1 MSSGIS
7 GEMNRKAMTES
18 EIGVVG
24 ETELGERAA
33 EQLFNARNKDEHPE
47 YEPTGLEAAQAAV
60 RRLGQLYEELPGSI
74 AIALDAARQSGEL
87 LSSDRFQGLSE
98 IVQNADDVDATEVR
112 FMLMP
117 NELLVCHNGNPV
129 RLEHVLGL
137 ATPWFSTKSEDG
149 GTMGRFGVGLMTLR
163 SLSSTLEVHC
173 YPYHVRL
180 GDTNLFPTDAREL
193 PPEFDNPG
201 WTVLR
206 VPLDEG
212 RVNLNEL
219 ESWLDRWDHTA
230 LLFLRHIT
238 RVVLLGE
245 DGETVRELALS
256 RLDEGIISTDSL
268 PSERDTLRQ
277 FVRVG
282 DGRSWMVYS
291 QEVPTPKGVLR
302 ARKATGPTT
311 PVGVAI
317 PLDEVGAGQ
326 IHAGLPVVRTRL
338 HLFVNAQFDPL
349 TSRRDLA
356 DNNWNQ
362 SLMPLVTDLWT
373 RAALDVFS
381 RDPESAWRTM
391 PVPEA
396 IEEENDSPFLQKLEA
411 AIVDSAVRCVASQLS
426 FPIPELEE
434 ISLPNLAVEQPPL
447 EGILTESETAALAEL
462 PATLPYGVRD
472 SGGTWRSVLES
483 WRRAG
488 ASLPQPISVEQAL
501 VLLGDE
507 TRSVVRTISLVA
519 AAVDD
524 GLGQSLLQLPCVV
537 AENGSHIVPPPE
549 GSPEALAGGTSSL
562 AEELRVVT
570 LVHPEHLRDG
580 KAPGTVL
587 DWLRKSGA
595 LLDASDDR
603 VVVRRLAAAGQAGR
617 TLSEPLTDEQVQ
629 ALRGAFE
636 LLDPEEMRKLGPDVG
651 KAILLEGYVY
661 EIRGKRRV
669 RKSTTV
675 RPVEAYLSK
684 GIDRDPDSFAV
695 AAEGSPGIVWLH
707 DRYARIIRSPAGR
720 QGVGAQKFLRLLGAE
735 TAPRL
740 RSHPRLERRFANNR
754 LGLRREFQGSS
765 AARTHELVSRG
776 ATFTLLDRDCPHLMS
791 VIRDI
796 SRIRSRNKRRRRAGA
811 LLGTLGRGWER
822 LYSDFSEVD
831 SANDSQTWRERG
843 RVSAAWLWDAG
854 EVAWLDDESGSPRMP
869 RELRARTPGNEAIHG
884 KASPDYLHGDLYNQV
899 REEALVALGIS
910 GNPTRSEMVERLK
923 EIRDGSDVLAELS
936 QSELMAEAGVVY
948 KALAG
953 SMASGSSTSDLSPA
967 QIRIEFGRA
976 PGLVL
981 TDMGWLPPAGV
992 FGGAPIFGKYR
1003 PFAPSIDGAGPL
1015 WTALSLREP
1024 SVDDC
1029 IEVVRQIAK
1038 GRRAPSES
1046 DETILLETLRTL
1058 SRRAA
1063 EVRSQ
1068 EQRRKLGS
1076 LPLWTSK
1083 GWSRERP
1090 VFATADAVMG
1100 EGLRDRISIW
1110 EPGGELEQFR
1120 PLLGLLR
1127 VREICSEDVAVV
1139 ESEEA
1144 FEDEESTD
1152 FFRLAV
1158 QLLREDLTRNDPELA
1173 LGLGIGWERLSEF
1186 SAWVHPALSLSVS
1199 CDWGGM
1205 SEVHLC
1211 DVNARVD
1218 LELETV
1224 FVRTDADLKAT
1235 DGGGRALAELFQ
1247 GNSRNIAMAWRAAC
1261 DRAEAGRTA
1270 RPVELAKQL
1279 AERRQAQTEEDIRS
1293 RTEAF
1298 RDSAAAR
1305 RRTNHS
1311 KAQDG
1316 GANKELLEVPVN
1328 EKRSQTPVPPMLP
1341 RVLVDPQDLKLTY
1354 PEGRIEEGS
1363 DDDARGKPKGKKLKE
1378 PSKKGKSPANRVS
1391 YRAYTD
1397 LDKETVGMDLFMKL
1411 FGSDREDITDLRNQR
1426 GVGADALDNLRRFF
1440 ELKVHAGGEPDQVKL
1455 TNAEVGR
1462 ALSTDDYFLVVVSDV
1477 EGADARPKVRVVL
1490 DPLKQLQPLD
1500 QGEIVLS
1507 GVKSSTS
1514 TIYYFSPVADSAG
1527 PKEED
1532 EPEGGEEDC

>member
-1 MSSGIS
+1 
-7 GEMNRKAMTES
+7 MTES
-18 EIGVVG
+18 GIGAAGEI
-24 ETELGERAA
+24 ELAERAA
-33 EQLFNARNKDEHPE
+33 EQLFDARNKDERPE
-47 YEPTGLEAAQAAV
+47 YEPAGLETAQAAV
-60 RRLGQLYEELPGSI
+60 RRLGQLYEGLPGSI
-74 AIALDAARQSGEL
+74 AIALDAARQNGEL

-112 FMLMP
+112 FMLKP

-137 ATPWFSTKSEDG
+137 ATPWFSTKGEDG

-180 GDTNLFPTDAREL
+180 EDTNLSPTDAPEL
-193 PPEFDNPG
+193 PPEFDHSG

-212 RVNLNEL
+212 KVNLDEL
-219 ESWLDRWDHTA
+219 EAWLDRWDHTA

-238 RVVLLGE
+238 RVVLLSE

-256 RLDEGIISTDSL
+256 RLDEGIISTGSL
-268 PSERDTLRQ
+268 PSEKHILRQ
-277 FVRVG
+277 FARVA
-282 DGRSWMVYS
+282 DGRSWMIYS

-302 ARKATGPTT
+302 AGKATGPTT

-317 PLDEVGAGQ
+317 PLDDVGSGQ

-338 HLFVNAQFDPL
+338 HLFANAQFDPL

-362 SLMPLVTDLWT
+362 SLVPLVADLWT

-396 IEEENDSPFLQKLEA
+396 IEEENDSSFVQNLEA

-426 FPIPELEE
+426 FPIPELGE

-447 EGILTESETAALAEL
+447 EEILTESETAALAEL

-472 SGGTWRSVLES
+472 SGGTWRWVLES
-483 WRRAG
+483 WRGAG
-488 ASLPQPISVEQAL
+488 AGLPEPISVEQAL

-507 TRSVVRTISLVA
+507 TRSVAHTISLAA
-519 AAVDD
+519 AAVED
-524 GLGQSLLQLPCVV
+524 GLGQSLLQLPCVI
-537 AENGSHIVPPPE
+537 AEDGRHIIPPPE
-549 GSPEALAGGTSSL
+549 GSPEALAGGSSSL
-562 AEELRVVT
+562 AEELGVVT

-580 KAPGTVL
+580 KAPRTVL

-603 VVVRRLAAAGQAGR
+603 VVVRRLAAAGQAGT
-617 TLSEPLTDEQVQ
+617 TLVEPLTDDQVQ

-661 EIRGKRRV
+661 EIRGKRRI
-669 RKSTTV
+669 RRSTNV

-695 AAEGSPGIVWLH
+695 AADRSPGIVWLH
-707 DRYARIIRSPAGR
+707 DRYARAIRSPAGR

-740 RSHPRLERRFANNR
+740 RPHPRLERRFANNR

-765 AARTHELVSRG
+765 SARTHELWSRG
-776 ATFTLLDRDCPHLMS
+776 ATFTLMDRDCPHLRS

-796 SRIRSRNKRRRRAGA
+796 SKIRSRSKRRKRAGA

-843 RVSAAWLWDAG
+843 RVPAAWLWDAG
-854 EVAWLDDESGSPRMP
+854 EVAWLDDESGSPRRP
-869 RELRARTPGNEAIHG
+869 RELRARTPGTEAIYG
-884 KASPDYLHGDLYNQV
+884 KSSPDYLHEDLYTQV
-899 REEALVALGIS
+899 REGALVALGIS
-910 GNPTRSEMVERLK
+910 ENPTRSEMVERLK
-923 EIRDGSDVLAELS
+923 EIRDGSDALGELS
-936 QSELMAEAGVVY
+936 HSELMAEAGVVY

-967 QIRIEFGRA
+967 QIRTEFGRA
-976 PGLVL
+976 PGLLL
-981 TDMGWLPPAGV
+981 TDMGWLPPAGA
-992 FGGAPIFGKYR
+992 FGGAPIFGRYR

-1015 WTALSLREP
+1015 WSALSLREP

-1029 IEVVRQIAK
+1029 IDVVRQIAR
-1038 GRRAPSES
+1038 GRDAPSER
-1046 DETILLETLRTL
+1046 DETILLETLRAL
-1058 SRRAA
+1058 SVRAA

-1083 GWSRERP
+1083 GWARVRP

-1100 EGLRDRISIW
+1100 EGLRDRIPIW

-1120 PLLGLLR
+1120 PLLVLLR
-1127 VREICSEDVAVV
+1127 AREINAEDMAVV

-1158 QLLREDLTRNDPELA
+1158 QLLKEDLTRNDPELA
-1173 LGLGIGWERLSEF
+1173 LGLRIGWERLSEF
-1186 SAWVHPALSLSVS
+1186 NVWVHPSLSLSVS
-1199 CDWGGM
+1199 LDRGGS
-1205 SEVHLC
+1205 SEVHVC

-1218 LELETV
+1218 LELEIV
-1224 FVRTDADLKAT
+1224 FVRTDADLRAT
-1235 DGGGRALAELFQ
+1235 DGGGRALAELFH

-1279 AERRQAQTEEDIRS
+1279 AERRQAQTEEEIRS

-1298 RDSAAAR
+1298 RDNTAAR
-1305 RRTNHS
+1305 RQSNRG

-1316 GANKELLEVPVN
+1316 GTNKELPEVPVN
-1328 EKRSQTPVPPMLP
+1328 GKRSQTPVPPMLP
-1341 RVLVDPQDLKLTY
+1341 RVLVDPQDLELIN

-1363 DDDARGKPKGKKLKE
+1363 DGDGGGGGGGKAKGKKLME
-1378 PSKKGKSPANRVS
+1378 PSKKGKSPSNRVS

-1397 LDKETVGMDLFMKL
+1397 LDRETVGMDLFKKL
-1411 FGSDREDITDLRNQR
+1411 FGSDREDMTDLRTQR
-1426 GVGADALDNLRRFF
+1426 GVGADAIDDLRRFF
-1440 ELKVHAGGEPDQVKL
+1440 ELKVHAGAEPDQVKL
-1455 TNAEVGR
+1455 TNAEVRR

-1514 TIYYFSPVADSAG
+1514 TTYDFSPVADSTG
-1527 PKEED
+1527 PKEVD
-1532 EPEGGEEDC
+1532 ETEGGEEGC